1 MKSKSNILLI
11 YTGGTIGMIK
21 DSETGSLENFN
32 FNDLL
37 EYIPE
42 LNLLD
47 CNVSSKSFSKPID
60 SSNMKPSNW
69 LEIGTI
75 VEDNYESYDG
85 FVILHGSDTMSYTA
99 SALSFMLEN
108 LSKPVIFTGSQLP
121 IGDLRTDAKENL
133 ITSIQIASLIEKNQ
147 PVIQEVGV
155 YFEYKLYRANRTT
168 KINAEHFEAFDSP
181 NYPPLIISGVNL
193 FVNYDFLLK
202 PKKNKKLVVHKIF
215 EPNVLLVKL
224 FPGINEKM
232 INHILS
238 TPNLKGVIF
247 ETYGSGNLTN
257 EKWFLKAL
265 KIIIDKNIPVINV
278 TQCVGGSVD
287 MNIYSTNILYRN
299 IGIIS
304 GKDIT
309 TEAAVTKLMLM
320 LGQNISTNNFKTKF
334 ETSFVGEMK

>member
-1 MKSKSNILLI
+1 MKRKSNILLI

-334 ETSFVGEMK
+334 ETSLVGEMK

>member
-334 ETSFVGEMK
+334 ETSLVGEMK